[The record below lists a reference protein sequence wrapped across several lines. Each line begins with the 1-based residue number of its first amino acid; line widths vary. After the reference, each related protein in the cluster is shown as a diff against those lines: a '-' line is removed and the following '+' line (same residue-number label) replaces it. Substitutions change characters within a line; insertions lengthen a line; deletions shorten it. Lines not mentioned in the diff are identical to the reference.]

1 MGRSF
6 EVYGQ
11 SSVSR
16 VMTEAVCAA
25 RNWVR
30 MVEYSFYEL
39 LRSRRCDFDVTLATQ
54 LQRSRPQQ
62 PLQRRRTGRGRQ
74 KREQKKGGGAGGGGG
89 GGGGGAGLHYA
100 PAFSENGREA
110 N

>member
-39 LRSRRCDFDVTLATQ
+39 LRSRRCDFDVALATQ

-62 PLQRRRTGRGRQ
+62 PLQRRR
-74 KREQKKGGGAGGGGG
+74 
-89 GGGGGAGLHYA
+89 
-100 PAFSENGREA
+100 GREEGGRRGIRRKEEEQEEEEQGFIMHQRSV
-110 N
+110 NTEEK